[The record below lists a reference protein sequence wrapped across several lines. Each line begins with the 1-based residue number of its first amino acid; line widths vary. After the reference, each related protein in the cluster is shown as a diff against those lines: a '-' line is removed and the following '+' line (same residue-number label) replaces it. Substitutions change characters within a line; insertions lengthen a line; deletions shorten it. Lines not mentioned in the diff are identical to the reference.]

1 MLFNRNKYSFW
12 MRNNDRIVTI
22 YIIEP
27 QNILLRKILKIM
39 DMQLVKVYGPILE
52 YDDKITYFQL
62 IHSKSIPRLID
73 IYQKDH
79 SNCNRYDLLN
89 CFIMCADLHGTSL
102 YKVFRS
108 TTENSML
115 HKLQKKKHNILIA
128 PIDNYTHMQI
138 YNVAYDKT
146 DEELY
151 IMCDLN
157 GDNQ

>member
-62 IHSKSIPRLID
+62 IHSKSIPRFID
-73 IYQKDH
+73 IY
-79 SNCNRYDLLN
+79 
-89 CFIMCADLHGTSL
+89 
-102 YKVFRS
+102 
-108 TTENSML
+108 
-115 HKLQKKKHNILIA
+115 
-128 PIDNYTHMQI
+128 
-138 YNVAYDKT
+138 
-146 DEELY
+146 
-151 IMCDLN
+151 
-157 GDNQ
+157 